1 MFLSGVLFYKQLF
14 DRVYRHL
21 IIEGLSVEAAKSAIE
36 SLKNMLQGKVEE
48 LSIRDDDV
56 VSVEIE
62 YEITDSE
69 VSWRE
74 ETLKITLYK
83 PLEEFKEIL
92 RERDRLLSEN
102 RELQSKIESLRKR
115 LEEIRDLVSRVLE
128 EV

>member
-69 VSWRE
+69 ISWKE